1 MGRRAIQKMKI
12 TNIRTTPLWLPY
24 RQLYHWGQDTLKGAR
39 TVLLEVET
47 DEGLT
52 GIGETLLWGPE
63 GAELGILRGAIPLF
77 IGESPFNIQRLL
89 DRAFRQSSLVQTPR
103 YANQVF
109 AGLEMAL
116 WDLIG
121 KAAGQPVHRLMG
133 GPVHEYIQYFGFVQ
147 GETPGELGSD
157 ARRAVADG
165 FEVIY
170 AKIGRGED
178 LDLEIV
184 AAVREGIGDRRLRLD
199 ANENWDTLTAIR
211 MINRIAPFKP
221 EFIEQPTPS
230 HSIEALAHVKASV
243 DVPVAADQSVY
254 TIADVY
260 EVCRQR
266 AADVIVLG
274 LHETGGLLGLRKA
287 AAVAEAVGINICVH
301 GVFESG
307 ITTCASNQVLS
318 TIPNLDDGNQIMCQL
333 LKKDIVSSPDL
344 TPTKGKLGVLQ
355 GPGLGFELDHDEVAR
370 AAERFSRGEGN

>member
-1 MGRRAIQKMKI
+1 M
-12 TNIRTTPLWLPY
+12 
-24 RQLYHWGQDTLKGAR
+24 
-39 TVLLEVET
+39 LEVET

-77 IGESPFNIQRLL
+77 IGESPSTSSVCLIAPSAELPRS
-89 DRAFRQSSLVQTPR
+89 DTAVRQPGVRRPRNGLGTSSARPR
-103 YANQVF
+103 GSRF
-109 AGLEMAL
+109 TGLWAAL
-116 WDLIG
+116 STSTSSISALCRGDSRGVGL
-121 KAAGQPVHRLMG
+121 R
-133 GPVHEYIQYFGFVQ
+133 
-147 GETPGELGSD
+147 

-199 ANENWDTLTAIR
+199 ANEIGDTLTAIR

-254 TIADVY
+254 TIADV
-260 EVCRQR
+260 RGLQ
-266 AADVIVLG
+266 AA
-274 LHETGGLLGLRKA
+274 GGRRDRSGPARNGRFA
-287 AAVAEAVGINICVH
+287 GPQ
-301 GVFESG
+301 ESG
-307 ITTCASNQVLS
+307 
-318 TIPNLDDGNQIMCQL
+318 G
-333 LKKDIVSSPDL
+333 
-344 TPTKGKLGVLQ
+344 
-355 GPGLGFELDHDEVAR
+355 R
-370 AAERFSRGEGN
+370 SRGGRH